1 MMAELGIGRSSII
14 WNSSR
19 PFGLFIYK
27 YGCFLFCR
35 KSLDVSH
42 VVEANRTAGLVVEA
56 VNRHVGETHAQTN
69 GANDAQ
75 PPNEGNV

>member
-1 MMAELGIGRSSII
+1 M
-14 WNSSR
+14 
-19 PFGLFIYK
+19 
-27 YGCFLFCR
+27 
-35 KSLDVSH
+35 SH